1 LEQHPF
7 GGVRDRLAH
16 GGPRKPDGPQ
26 PSAKSDLPYPWSWYG
41 GLYRIG
47 AVRFHYTRDETR
59 ALHEWQLAA
68 MLGYDLSEL
77 EGAPGSQAPA
87 DVQRA
92 ITERVARLRTLPDDV
107 KLERQRRVD
116 EYVALRRDPKRRREV
131 SAGIGRAPA
140 NTRILDDT
148 QVEVLKSGG

>member
-1 LEQHPF
+1 
-7 GGVRDRLAH
+7 
-16 GGPRKPDGPQ
+16 
-26 PSAKSDLPYPWSWYG
+26 
-41 GLYRIG
+41 LYRIG

-87 DVQRA
+87 DVRRA

-107 KLERQRRVD
+107 KAERQRRVD

-131 SAGIGRAPA
+131 SAGIGRATP

-148 QVEVLKSGG
+148 QVEVLKSGGSSL